1 MNQELIRSSIE
12 NVPVKIT
19 YSPHP
24 LPDDS
29 IPRHICS
36 LHIHDEIEFLYIEGG
51 VFHCLA
57 GGEELIAE
65 KGDIIYIA
73 SRVPHA
79 TKSLAK
85 NTHNSMV
92 QFSTINFIETK
103 ENISKYLYR
112 FINMGEIP
120 SMVFKKGTPENDA
133 MTDFLRLIILE
144 NENKENGYE
153 SFIKS
158 GIHSIL
164 GFLYRNNIL
173 LNADT
178 YFNFKY
184 VDKVLPALS
193 YIDSNYAEQLT
204 LEQISEYLNLNTYYF
219 CRLFKKAT
227 NSTFTEYLNFVR
239 VCKSEKLLT
248 SSSMSVSDIS
258 LDVGFA
264 SVSYFNRVFKRFK
277 GCSPNEYKKIKYKIQ

>member
-24 LPDDS
+24 LPNQFE
-29 IPRHICS
+29 PHHICS

-57 GGEELIAE
+57 GSEELIAE
-65 KGDIIYIA
+65 EGDIIYIA

-79 TKSLAK
+79 TKSLAR
-85 NTHNSMV
+85 NTHCSML
-92 QFSTINFIETK
+92 QFSTINFIETR

-133 MTDFLRLIILE
+133 LTEYMRLIFTESTLQA
-144 NENKENGYE
+144 NGYE

-204 LEQISEYLNLNTYYF
+204 LEQISEHLNFNTYYF

-258 LDVGFA
+258 LDVGFS

>member
-1 MNQELIRSSIE
+1 
-12 NVPVKIT
+12 
-19 YSPHP
+19 
-24 LPDDS
+24 
-29 IPRHICS
+29 
-36 LHIHDEIEFLYIEGG
+36 
-51 VFHCLA
+51 
-57 GGEELIAE
+57 
-65 KGDIIYIA
+65 
-73 SRVPHA
+73 
-79 TKSLAK
+79 
-85 NTHNSMV
+85 
-92 QFSTINFIETK
+92 
-103 ENISKYLYR
+103 
-112 FINMGEIP
+112 
-120 SMVFKKGTPENDA
+120 MVFKKGTPENDA
-133 MTDFLRLIILE
+133 LTEYMRLIFTESTLQA
-144 NENKENGYE
+144 NGYE

-204 LEQISEYLNLNTYYF
+204 LEQISEHLNFNTYYF

-258 LDVGFA
+258 LDVGFS

>member
-12 NVPVKIT
+12 NVPIKIT
-19 YSPHP
+19 YSPYPQPGEEKPH
-24 LPDDS
+24 
-29 IPRHICS
+29 HICS
-36 LHIHDEIEFLYIEGG
+36 LHIHDEIEFLYTEGG
-51 VFHCLA
+51 LFHCLA
-57 GGEELIAE
+57 GGEELVAE

-79 TKSLAK
+79 TKALAN
-85 NTHNSMV
+85 NTHNSMI
-92 QFSTINFIETK
+92 QFSTMNFIETK

-112 FINMGEIP
+112 FINMSETP
-120 SMVFKKGTPENDA
+120 STVFKKGTPENEA
-133 MTDFLRLIILE
+133 LTQYIRLIFVE
-144 NENKENGYE
+144 NEQKANGYE

-193 YIDSNYAEQLT
+193 YIDTNYAEQLT
-204 LEQISEYLNLNTYYF
+204 LEQLAEYLNLNTYYF

-248 SSSMSVSDIS
+248 SSSMSISDIS
-258 LDVGFA
+258 LDVGFS
-264 SVSYFNRVFKRFK
+264 SVSYFNRVFKHFK
-277 GCSPNEYKKIKYKIQ
+277 NCSPNEYKKIRYKIQ

>member
-1 MNQELIRSSIE
+1 MNQELIRSSID
-12 NVPVKIT
+12 NVPIKIS
-19 YSPHP
+19 YSPNPQPGESKPH
-24 LPDDS
+24 
-29 IPRHICS
+29 HISS

-57 GGEELIAE
+57 GNDELIAE

-79 TKSLAK
+79 TKALAC
-85 NTHNSMV
+85 NTHCSML
-92 QFSTINFIETK
+92 QFSTINFIETR

-112 FINMGEIP
+112 FINLGEIP
-120 SMVFKKGTPENDA
+120 STVIKKGTPENA
-133 MTDFLRLIILE
+133 ALTNFIRLIIRE
-144 NENKENGYE
+144 NENKALGYE

-164 GFLYRNNIL
+164 GFLYRNEIL

-193 YIDSNYAEQLT
+193 YIDSNYTEQLT
-204 LEQISEYLNLNTYYF
+204 LEQLAEHLNLNTYYF

-239 VCKSEKLLT
+239 IAKSEKLLT

-258 LDVGFA
+258 LEVGFA

>member
-1 MNQELIRSSIE
+1 MNQELIRSSID
-12 NVPVKIT
+12 NVPIKIS

-24 LPDDS
+24 QNEKLEPH
-29 IPRHICS
+29 HICS
-36 LHIHDEIEFLYIEGG
+36 LHIHDEIELLYIESGK
-51 VFHCLA
+51 FHCLA
-57 GGEELIAE
+57 GTEELIAE
-65 KGDIIYIA
+65 KGDIIYLA

-79 TKSLAK
+79 TRTLA
-85 NTHNSMV
+85 NGTFSSML
-92 QFSTINFIETK
+92 QFSTISFIETK

-120 SMVFKKGTPENDA
+120 SMVFKANTPENEA
-133 MTDFLRLIILE
+133 LSNYMRLIFIE
-144 NENKENGYE
+144 SYEKNNGYE

-204 LEQISEYLNLNTYYF
+204 LEQISEHLNLNTYYF

-258 LDVGFA
+258 LDVGFS

>member
-12 NVPVKIT
+12 NVPIKIT
-19 YSPHP
+19 YSQTPP
-24 LPDDS
+24 PS
-29 IPRHICS
+29 QMEPRHICS
-36 LHIHDEIEFLYIEGG
+36 LHIHDEIEFLYVEDGL
-51 VFHCLA
+51 FHCLA
-57 GGEELIAE
+57 GNDELVAE
-65 KGDIIYIA
+65 NGDIIYIA

-79 TKSLAK
+79 TKTLVGG
-85 NTHNSMV
+85 THCSMI
-92 QFSTINFIETK
+92 QFSTINFIETR

-112 FINMGEIP
+112 FINLGETP
-120 SMVFKKGTPENDA
+120 SMVIKKGTPVNDILTHY
-133 MTDFLRLIILE
+133 MKLIFIE
-144 NENKENGYE
+144 SDSKKSGFE
-153 SFIKS
+153 SFIKA
-158 GIHSIL
+158 GIHGIL
-164 GFLYRNNIL
+164 GTLYRNNIL

-193 YIDSNYAEQLT
+193 YIDANYTDQLT
-204 LEQISEYLNLNTYYF
+204 LEQLSELLNLNTYYF

-239 VCKSEKLLT
+239 IAKSEKLLT

-258 LDVGFA
+258 LEVGFA